1 MGEFGYEAENM
12 IPAPAGNATPRA
24 LLTSESGILLAY
36 GTSVPSSAAGY
47 APGCIFIDVSGA
59 KTYSNTGNVTTSIFT
74 SYI

>member
-1 MGEFGYEAENM
+1 MADIAFKLETM
-12 IPAPAGNATPRA
+12 VPAPAGNATPRA